1 MPSQAPKQ
9 PKRPRGDLIG
19 RRMAHALAAGLL
31 SLPFLSPAP
40 ILGQATTPATPAAPA
55 QVAPDLIK
63 PAGPRAEPPALSS
76 KEQQEL
82 DFFLDTIR
90 NAKLELIHRQRA
102 AELLLDRQWPQA
114 VKKLAAELSV
124 GDQQSQ
130 RAIAEAL
137 AIATTPPEECVK
149 PLLALIDSPV
159 KPLRQSAARA
169 LSRYKDAELSRELI
183 RRAKDAKLE
192 ASKRLGPIEA
202 LSGYRQQHV
211 ASSLYELTQD
221 RDASIRSAAFQAL
234 GNLTGN
240 TEYGEDARAWSDWM
254 DQTRYLS
261 PDRWLDQLVVTI
273 SAKNA
278 QLLAKQDGLVR
289 RLTEM
294 HAQLY
299 LITAEKDRPDLLQKM
314 LIDKEEAVRIEAMR
328 IVDRSL
334 EDSKPIKPEVKTALS
349 KRLLDD
355 VPRVRAEAAAV
366 LSRMGIDAAVLETI
380 ARRVLEEVEP
390 VVLDSYFKAL
400 AGGPAMLPE
409 ALLPDTI
416 ERAMSLMASQAVRN
430 AAATFLYAAYA
441 NTLLSPDQSRQIL
454 EISRDHLSNDESPD
468 PAIARLVGRMGAE
481 SDHPLILR
489 LLEHKTPAVKKAA
502 AEVFIENQALPLE
515 SLLAHL
521 KDEEVSGVAIAAA
534 RKRGAKPQI
543 VITLLDNEPTNADLR
558 KAWEEAIREISG
570 RLSPASILQV
580 DKALAAKTK
589 LQPLREQ
596 LLQASVE
603 KISKVETETPD
614 PSIHEMQ
621 LLLAGLYL
629 KDRPALAKGVFEQ
642 LRGRTGLDMAMRQ
655 RLELGLLEAYL
666 ASGST
671 TDDQSALTLGKQ
683 IVTDRGMEQLTPVA
697 TVFLDQADKARE
709 DKKTTRSTTLLDM
722 IETHFSQ
729 NLGEQARARI
739 KMIRDKLKNPTA
751 ETPPRTSAVE
761 SVFDREP

>member
-1 MPSQAPKQ
+1 MPHPARKQ
-9 PKRPRGDLIG
+9 PNPLRSDLI
-19 RRMAHALAAGLL
+19 RRPVALALAAGILSLL
-31 SLPFLSPAP
+31 SPFPTAAPA
-40 ILGQATTPATPAAPA
+40 QPATPANLVPGTQA
-55 QVAPDLIK
+55 APDPTK
-63 PAGPRAEPPALSS
+63 PPAARAEPAPLTS

-90 NAKLELIHRQRA
+90 NAKLELVHRQRA

-137 AIATTPPEECVK
+137 AISSSQPEECVK

-169 LSRYKDAELSRELI
+169 LSRYKDAELSRELV

-192 ASKRLGPIEA
+192 VSRRLGPIEA

-211 ASSLYELTQD
+211 AASLYELTQD
-221 RDASIRSAAFQAL
+221 RDTLIRSAAFQAL

-240 TEYGEDARAWSDWM
+240 TEYGEDARAWNDWM

-278 QLLAKQDGLVR
+278 QLLAKQDGLVK

-294 HAQLY
+294 HSQLY

-314 LIDKEEAVRIEAMR
+314 LLDKEEAVRIEAMR

-334 EDSKPIKPEVKTALS
+334 EDSKPIKPEVKAALQ

-355 VPRVRAEAAAV
+355 VPRVRAEAAAI
-366 LSRMGIDAAVLETI
+366 LSRMGIDAVVLEAI
-380 ARRVLEEVEP
+380 ARRLLEESEP

-400 AGGPAMLPE
+400 AGDPGKLPDSLLPE
-409 ALLPDTI
+409 SI
-416 ERAMSLMASQAVRN
+416 ERAMSLMASKTVRN
-430 AAATFLYAAYA
+430 AAATFLYAAYS

-502 AEVFIENQALPLE
+502 AEVFIDNQALPLE

-521 KDEEVSGVAIAAA
+521 KDEEIFGVALAAA

-543 VITLLDNEPTNADLR
+543 VVTLLDNEPMNADLR
-558 KAWEEAIREISG
+558 KAWEETIREIAG
-570 RLSPASILQV
+570 RLSPASIMQV
-580 DKALAAKTK
+580 DKALAAKAK

-621 LLLAGLYL
+621 LILAGLYL
-629 KDRPALAKGVFEQ
+629 KDRPVLAKGVFEQ
-642 LRGRTGLDMAMRQ
+642 LRGRTGLEPAMRQ
-655 RLELGLLEAYL
+655 RLELGLLEAYV
-666 ASGST
+666 ASGSEA
-671 TDDQSALTLGKQ
+671 DDHAALALGRQ
-683 IVTDRGMEQLTPVA
+683 IVADRGMDQLTTVA
-697 TVFLDQADKARE
+697 TLFLDQADKARE
-709 DKKTTRSTTLLDM
+709 DKKPLRAATVLDLV
-722 IETHFSQ
+722 ETHFSQ

-739 KMIRDKLKNPTA
+739 KLIRDKLKNPTA
-751 ETPPRTSAVE
+751 ETPSSTTAVE